1 MKYLDAVT
9 LSWICILFSE
19 RIVPTNLYFPHLL
32 YFKFMQKCMRK
43 KCVCLF
49 ILVPP
54 ISVSLN
60 ANNPRG

>member
-9 LSWICILFSE
+9 LSWICILFCE

-43 KCVCLF
+43 KMC
-49 ILVPP
+49 
-54 ISVSLN
+54 VSLHTG
-60 ANNPRG
+60 PSYFRILKCK